1 MEAVVANDIDPIER
15 VVLTHLQVPLKESC
29 PGDDAG
35 AGVKNAIVVTVE
47 TSGGIA
53 HGESSPGPS
62 DRSIEACWD
71 ELSRSIAP
79 GLLGRS
85 VESTRCIAEVSA
97 PWSGCRAAS
106 AGAETAL
113 WDLLGQARR
122 ATVSQLL
129 GADDAQAALGVQSGL
144 VMGLYPSVVE
154 LLKAVEPHLDE
165 GYRRLKIRI
174 APGQDLEFVRAVRQ
188 HFEDVPLM
196 VDGGGAYTTA
206 DLDLFREL
214 DDLDLLMIEQ
224 PFAADDVDG
233 LAELQK
239 ALVTPICLDET
250 AETHD
255 QTAEAIRRG
264 ACRIVSLKIQR
275 TGGLGP
281 ARAIHDLCFQQGVA
295 CWVGSTPELGLG
307 QAFGVHLATLAN
319 SKYPADLESSARW
332 FVDDYVAPEFELS
345 SPGLLAV
352 PDRPG
357 VGYQVDPQKFRR
369 YQIRQETFSRSV
381 SA

>member
-1 MEAVVANDIDPIER
+1 MATDKSPIDR
-15 VVLTHLQVPLKESC
+15 VVLTHIQIPLKEPC
-29 PGDDAG
+29 PGDGGEAG
-35 AGVKNAIVVTVE
+35 GKNAIVVTVE
-47 TSGGIA
+47 TSCGVA
-53 HGESSPGPS
+53 HGESSPASVSSGGS
-62 DRSIEACWD
+62 VEGCWND
-71 ELSRSIAP
+71 LARSIAP
-79 GLLGRS
+79 SLLGAT
-85 VESTRCIAEVSA
+85 VDSTRRIAEIASS
-97 PWSGCRAAS
+97 WRTSRTAA

-113 WDLLGQARR
+113 WDLLGQAHR
-122 ATVSQLL
+122 ATVAQLL
-129 GADDAQAALGVQSGL
+129 GADDAQAVRGVQSGL

-154 LLKAVEPHLDE
+154 LLKAIEPHLDE

-174 APGQDLEFVRAVRQ
+174 APGHDVEFVRAVRQ

-233 LAELQK
+233 LAVLQK
-239 ALVTPICLDET
+239 ALATPICLDET

-307 QAFGVHLATLAN
+307 QAYGVHLATLAN
-319 SKYPADLESSARW
+319 SKYPADLEPSARW
-332 FVDDYVAPEFELS
+332 FVDDYVAPVFELS
-345 SPGLLAV
+345 SPGLFAV

-357 VGYQVDPQKFRR
+357 VGFQVDPQKLRR
-369 YQIRQETFSRSV
+369 YQVRQETFSRST